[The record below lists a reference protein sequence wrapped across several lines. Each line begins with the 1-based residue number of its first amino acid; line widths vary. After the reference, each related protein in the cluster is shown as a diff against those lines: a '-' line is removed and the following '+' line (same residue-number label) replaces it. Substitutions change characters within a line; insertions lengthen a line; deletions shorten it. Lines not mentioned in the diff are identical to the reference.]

1 MLHLHSQTRKTR
13 TRNRRLLPSHR
24 DMQQLTSASSEVRE
38 GRHDCPSAVAAANVQ
53 RLSDLQPCLT
63 LSSTRSRR
71 PSQKTDSEVSR
82 SYTYTSGVS
91 VCTGNQVTTHVQAL
105 TFPRLAA
112 VESHVFS
119 TKSPSAFHKFYAPPD
134 RGARESVDI
143 AEDELRFTTL
153 SVRSE
158 RP

>member
-1 MLHLHSQTRKTR
+1 MSI
-13 TRNRRLLPSHR
+13 
-24 DMQQLTSASSEVRE
+24 
-38 GRHDCPSAVAAANVQ
+38 
-53 RLSDLQPCLT
+53 
-63 LSSTRSRR
+63 
-71 PSQKTDSEVSR
+71 
-82 SYTYTSGVS
+82 SGVS
-91 VCTGNQVTTHVQAL
+91 FCMIYRVTTHVHTL
-105 TFPRLAA
+105 TCPPFAA